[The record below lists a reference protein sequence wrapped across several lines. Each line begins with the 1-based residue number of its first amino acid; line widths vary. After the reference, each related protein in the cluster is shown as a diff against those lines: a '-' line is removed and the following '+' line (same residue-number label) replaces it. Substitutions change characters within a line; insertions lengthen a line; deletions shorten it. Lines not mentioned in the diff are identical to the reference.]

1 MHAVLD
7 AAPLHPDRPIPLR
20 RSPAPA
26 PAPAAGPAAGPAG
39 KACRS

>member
-7 AAPLHPDRPIPLR
+7 AAPLHPGRPIPLR

-26 PAPAAGPAAGPAG
+26 ADPAPAAATGPAG